1 MKSPVITILRIEMY
15 TDMVLKI
22 SCQFLIGNVYQLITG
37 MTFCVAGVCQFLIG
51 NVYQKTLTEDE
62 KKVFESVNSL

>member
-1 MKSPVITILRIEMY
+1 MY

-22 SCQFLIGNVYQLITG
+22 SCQFLIGNVYLRDWRIKKITLY
-37 MTFCVAGVCQFLIG
+37 MCQFLIG